1 MDEECDNICRLS
13 CFVVSRVLTDW
24 QVALLYVRTY
34 PWAAHVM
41 VRLLVSKGTSPHM
54 LIVLTML
61 LSMSDNDIIFEGASE
76 ASLQRPLPRMCQTHG
91 WEIIIRIG
99 VPSIAES
106 LSDPVGMLCRASSRQ
121 LSMRTYRRSQNH
133 CEVR

>member
-41 VRLLVSKGTSPHM
+41 VRLLLSSDTSPHM
-54 LIVLTML
+54 LIVFTTL
-61 LSMSDNDIIFEGASE
+61 LSMSDHEIAFEGASE

-91 WEIIIRIG
+91 WGI
-99 VPSIAES
+99 VPLIAVS
-106 LSDPVGMLCRASSRQ
+106 LSDPVRMLCRASSRQ
-121 LSMRTYRRSQNH
+121 LSMRIYRRSQNH
-133 CEVR
+133 CKGR